1 MNRDLSSDKSKN
13 QILSPMAVSTVKVRK
28 KKNHLITRTIQSD
41 ALKTFERRGWEA
53 VPGEDGSRTAGAL
66 AATMQ
71 ASKKKGVENAGAP
84 EVNKPE
90 ATSDGPF
97 ADVDDDSTEAGEV
110 SGEPSIDA
118 LREEYQILS
127 NKTAD
132 KRWSEKRLKDEI
144 AKLQPT
150 QE

>member
-1 MNRDLSSDKSKN
+1 
-13 QILSPMAVSTVKVRK
+13 MAVSTVKVRK

-41 ALKTFERRGWEA
+41 ALKTFERRGWE
-53 VPGEDGSRTAGAL
+53 VVLGEEGAKTVSTSTAIMQVSKKNDAENVVAPEGDKPEDTSSESGNEPFSSVDDESAGA
-66 AATMQ
+66 
-71 ASKKKGVENAGAP
+71 VE
-84 EVNKPE
+84 
-90 ATSDGPF
+90 
-97 ADVDDDSTEAGEV
+97 VDS
-110 SGEPSIDA
+110 EPSIDA

-132 KRWSEKRLKDEI
+132 KRWSEKRLKEEI